1 MKFFICSPHENYIAR
16 VRAKGMKRWW
26 GELGS
31 GSGSVK
37 KALKRI
43 WHENLGTRRMN
54 GMKKLLLLNDRF
66 KIASSRHCCRWYSG
80 KHNTPF
86 HINVVL
92 CICEIFHRAQC
103 EAAAAVFIKY
113 KNLER
118 EKWRGCDMAHGVQQ
132 KAETTQL
139 VYFSSCLKLIHFS
152 RLILS
157 PFFFLCIQHSWF
169 YVTAQPRC
177 LVIVRFHV
185 FFYFPYEKMN
195 QLKFKLSKHFKTLSF

>member
-118 EKWRGCDMAHGVQQ
+118 ERSGEGAIWLMVFNKRLKQHNLFIFPRAWNWYIFLASYSHHFF
-132 KAETTQL
+132 
-139 VYFSSCLKLIHFS
+139 VYSTL
-152 RLILS
+152 LILRYS
-157 PFFFLCIQHSWF
+157 
-169 YVTAQPRC
+169 AA
-177 LVIVRFHV
+177 
-185 FFYFPYEKMN
+185 
-195 QLKFKLSKHFKTLSF
+195 